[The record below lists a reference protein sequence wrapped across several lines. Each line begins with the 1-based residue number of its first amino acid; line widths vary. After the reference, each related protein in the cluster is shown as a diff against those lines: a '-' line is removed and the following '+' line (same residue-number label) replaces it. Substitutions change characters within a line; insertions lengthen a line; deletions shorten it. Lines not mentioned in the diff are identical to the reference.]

1 MASLEITAGASKWT
15 KLPSHRLWLLQQADA
30 LFSFFERESLNP
42 LGGFYELDDQGRPYA
57 AGAIPGKFAGRE
69 IHVTTRMVHC
79 FSIAHLLGRPGADTL
94 VDHGMEFLWNGHR
107 DAVDGGYFWGVGYEG
122 PTNDTKQA
130 YGHAFVLLAA
140 SSAKVAGHPDAD
152 RLLTD
157 ISTILSE
164 KFWEEGHGAV
174 AEEFTRDWKPFD
186 SYRGQNSNMHLTEAL
201 MAAFEATGDSTYLSM
216 AERIADLIIR
226 RHSAAAGWRLP
237 EHFSADW
244 KVDRDYS
251 GDPMFRPYGT
261 TPGHSLEWARLLL
274 QLWELGG
281 RKLAWLP
288 DAAKNLFGQATAD
301 GWDAARGGFYYT
313 LEWDGSARIKDR
325 YWWPCCEAIGAAS
338 FLNAIDGDQAYEEW
352 YRRIWSFCAS
362 RFVDRT
368 NGGWHAQL
376 DNELKPN
383 AGPFYGK
390 PDIYHAL
397 QACLIPLLPTTG
409 SITRGLGTSGIQ
421 L

>member
-1 MASLEITAGASKWT
+1 MISPEIPAASAKWST
-15 KLPSHRLWLLQQADA
+15 LKTHRLWLLQQADA

-42 LGGFYELDDQGRPYA
+42 LGGFYELDDQCRPLA
-57 AGAIPGKFAGRE
+57 PGAVPGKHAGRQ
-69 IHVTTRMVHC
+69 IHITTRMVHC
-79 FSIAHLLGRPGADTL
+79 FAIAHLLGRPGADTL
-94 VDHGMEFLWNGHR
+94 VDHGMDFLWNGHR
-107 DAVDGGYFWGVGYEG
+107 DAEHGGYFWGVGYEG

-157 ISTILSE
+157 ISTVLSE
-164 KFWEEGHGAV
+164 RFWEDAHGAV
-174 AEEFTRDWKPFD
+174 AEEFTRDWQPYD

-201 MAAFEATGDSTYLSM
+201 MAAFEATGDSTYLGM
-216 AERIADLIIR
+216 AEGIADLIIR

-237 EHFSADW
+237 EHFTTDW
-244 KVDRDYS
+244 QVDRDYS

-274 QLWELGG
+274 QLWELGS
-281 RKLAWLP
+281 RKRDWLP
-288 DAAKNLFGQATAD
+288 GAAKSLFAQATSD
-301 GWDAARGGFYYT
+301 GWDAEKGGFYYT
-313 LEWDGSARIKDR
+313 LEWDGSARIRDR
-325 YWWPCCEAIGAAS
+325 YWWPCCEAIGAAA
-338 FLNAIDGDQAYEEW
+338 FLNAIDGAPEYEEW
-352 YRRIWSFCAS
+352 YRRIWSFCAT
-362 RFVDRT
+362 RFIDRR

-376 DNELKPN
+376 DNDLKPN

-397 QACLIPLLPTTG
+397 QACLIPLLPTSG
-409 SITRGLGTSGIQ
+409 SITHGIVRAGIQ